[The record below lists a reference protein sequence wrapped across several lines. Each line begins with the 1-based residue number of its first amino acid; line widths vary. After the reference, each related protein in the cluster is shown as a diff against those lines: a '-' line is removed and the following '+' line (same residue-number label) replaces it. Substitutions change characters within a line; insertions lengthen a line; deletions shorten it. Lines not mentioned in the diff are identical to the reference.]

1 MLRSTFLDVWWRA
14 RWARYAFVAGMVL
27 GVALGWA
34 FHAVIGL
41 FLRFGLALIIL
52 VPLLLIGYAVWRSR
66 RGGTPFSRPPGGM
79 TIIGFGGP
87 NRDRGE
93 VPWARGGEDRPA
105 PPWARGRQGQS
116 HDQEGPI
123 GR

>member
-1 MLRSTFLDVWWRA
+1 MLRSTFLEVWWRA

-41 FLRFGLALIIL
+41 FIRFGLALVVL
-52 VPLLLIGYAVWRSR
+52 VPLLLIGYAVWRAR
-66 RGGTPFSRPPGGM
+66 RGGSPLGRPPGEM
-79 TIIGFGGP
+79 TIMNIGSPG
-87 NRDRGE
+87 RDRPGA
-93 VPWARGGEDRPA
+93 PWARGGEDRPA
-105 PPWARGRQGQS
+105 PPWARRGQGQAQ
-116 HDQEGPI
+116 DQEGPI